1 MSVYK
6 NVVIVLVAGVL
17 SFAILF
23 FGSIVSEKIGG
34 EGETSPF
41 NAVMPEAA
49 EFTPVPV
56 DGLDETVTEVYLTD
70 TGGYVFRL
78 DATGYYPHMVI
89 LCGVDSD
96 GKVTGAVCTE
106 SSESLGRETT
116 YGEQFT
122 GVTSDTVDDVPV
134 ITGATKTTKGYKK
147 AVAIA
152 LEAFDI
158 LGGR

>member
-1 MSVYK
+1 MSAFK
-6 NVVIVLVAGVL
+6 NVVIVLAAGAL
-17 SFAILF
+17 SFAFLF
-23 FGSIVSEKIGG
+23 FASYASDSMGG
-34 EGETSPF
+34 EETSPL

-49 EFTPVPV
+49 EFTPVPA
-56 DGLDETVTEVYLTD
+56 DGLDGTVTEVYLTD